1 MHLVQRRMILFFCR
15 ILASSANQISI
26 AARSMSLSCAI
37 SARRQG
43 NFFEMLERSPCL
55 AVMARPGSEL
65 AIPQTVQL
73 AAQRLSGDA
82 DPELLPHGHCQS
94 SA

>member
-1 MHLVQRRMILFFCR
+1 MHLAQQRMILLFCP

-26 AARSMSLSCAI
+26 AARSMLLSCAI
-37 SARRQG
+37 SARWQG
-43 NFFEMLERSPCL
+43 NFLKMLDRLLCL
-55 AVMARPGSEL
+55 AVMARPGSEF

-82 DPELLPHGHCQS
+82 DPELLPHSHWQR